1 MNKEAI
7 IQAQMIGN
15 KFETFSDSQLE
26 TTLRW
31 CINDAMKLRGQ
42 SNADESLMQTVVKKI
57 AEVLTRDYPAL
68 TDKEFNLILEAG
80 ISGEFGKET
89 WVSGAAIIQWLRAYK
104 SDKAYIAVIDGQE
117 EERKS
122 KNKLSQGEIDTL
134 NKIAFESSFLNAQA
148 YFEEKG
154 TIFQRVGEK
163 PNDERAFH
171 LPQWAAQVYKYYR
184 DKGVIPAP
192 TQEELTIAE
201 EKASAEMAKGN
212 TFRIKADILKVA
224 REDWRDSFLLENYYR
239 SLKK

>member
-42 SNADESLMQTVVKKI
+42 LNADESLMQTIIKKMI
-57 AEVLTRDYPAL
+57 EVLTRDYPTL

-104 SDKAYIAVIDGQE
+104 SDRAYIAVIEGQE

-122 KNKLSQGEIDTL
+122 KDKLTQDQINLKNE
-134 NKIAFESSFLNAQA
+134 IAFESNFLNAQA

-154 TIFQRVGEK
+154 TIFQRAGEK

-171 LPQWAAQVYKYYR
+171 LPQWAAQVYKHYR
-184 DKGVIPAP
+184 DKGVIPTP
-192 TQEELTIAE
+192 TKEELIIAE
-201 EKASAEMAKGN
+201 ERASAEM
-212 TFRIKADILKVA
+212 TFRLQADILKMA
-224 REDWRDSFLLENYYR
+224 REDWRDSFLLENYYK